1 METEHTGYLGVGVD
15 GEEAKGNGTGNREG
29 AAACRAEL
37 EHQSIVAKHVSTT
50 RHITVR
56 VVPTRGSIGEHQHSL
71 RRQHDG
77 EP

>member
-1 METEHTGYLGVGVD
+1 MRC
-15 GEEAKGNGTGNREG
+15 REG